1 MKKIAI
7 TPEKDSANEIQ
18 FICRILSEGFDYVH
32 IRKPNSLLR
41 EVRNLIESIPQEF
54 HSRLKLHGHF
64 ELINEFNIGGLHLN
78 RRCPAP
84 PANCTLTLSRSCHSI
99 EELAETPERYEYI
112 FLSPVFDSISK
123 PGYKAAFNDKELTNE
138 LRKYPG
144 KVVAL
149 GGITGENM
157 NRVKEYGFAGSA
169 FLGYLF
175 NCDNM
180 AVLSEHL
187 KNISKI

>member
-7 TPEKDSANEIQ
+7 TPPKDCADEII
-18 FICRILSEGFDYVH
+18 FICKILSEGFDYVH
-32 IRKPNSLLR
+32 IRKPNSSLR
-41 EVRNLIESIPQEF
+41 EVRNLIESVPQEF
-54 HSRLKLHGHF
+54 HNRLKLHGHF

-78 RRCPAP
+78 RRCPVP
-84 PANCTLTLSRSCHSI
+84 PRNCTLPLSRSCHSVD
-99 EELAETPERYEYI
+99 ELSETPERYEYM

-123 PGYKAAFNDKELTNE
+123 PGYKAAFEEKELISE
-138 LRKYPG
+138 LRKYPD

-149 GGITGENM
+149 GGITSENI
-157 NRVKEYGFAGSA
+157 NLVKEYGFAGSA

-175 NCDNM
+175 NSENIT
-180 AVLSEHL
+180 VLSERL